1 MSDIKSYK
9 DLIIWKKS
17 MELVRLIYE
26 LTNKFPQSEI
36 YGLTSQMRRAAVA
49 IPSNIAEGYGR
60 RSSKEYLQFLSIA
73 YGSSLELE
81 TQIILSNDLK
91 LVREIEVRNI
101 LILLEEIK
109 KMLYVLMF
117 KIKQKSI

>member
-1 MSDIKSYK
+1 
-9 DLIIWKKS
+9 